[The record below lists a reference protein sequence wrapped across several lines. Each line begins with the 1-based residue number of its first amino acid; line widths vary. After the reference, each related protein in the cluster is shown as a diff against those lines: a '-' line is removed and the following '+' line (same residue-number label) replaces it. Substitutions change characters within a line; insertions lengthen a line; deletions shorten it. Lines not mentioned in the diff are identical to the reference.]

1 MSTRL
6 MGRPAAPGAAVAP
19 AFVVET
25 QLLPND
31 VPETASG
38 SPEEE
43 LARLLGAL
51 DRSQAELRELARTVS
66 SAAGEDEGEIFEAHA
81 DFVADPELISLARE
95 AVEAGASAE
104 RAVVEA
110 LGSFRELLLSST
122 SEYLAARAA
131 DLDDVQDRV
140 VKILVGLS
148 TSVDT
153 PNHRS
158 IIVAH
163 ELTPSQT
170 ASIPVD
176 VIAGI
181 VTETGSPTSHAA
193 ILARALGVPAVVACE
208 GLMAA
213 IRVDV
218 DVAVDGRAGETIV
231 DPDRSEREAIARRL
245 EEEERR
251 RAGLGTLRD
260 EPGRTADGHPVELAA
275 NIGSV
280 DQIAAAI
287 EAGGE
292 GSGLVR
298 TEFLF
303 LGRMAAPT
311 VEEQTKIYAEI
322 LRGFPGRRVVFR
334 TLDVGADKPLPFV
347 DRDPEENPA
356 LGLRGIRLSLRRPDL
371 FRDQLHALLR
381 ARGEVA
387 AEPAGRLA
395 VMFPLVATAAELEGA
410 VDTLA
415 AVAVDEGTDIADIE
429 VGVMIEVPSGALG
442 AARLARHADF
452 LSIGTN
458 DLIQY
463 LFAVDRLNGAVAGIG
478 DVLDPDVLDLI
489 RRVVEAGHANGAW
502 VGVCGEAAGD
512 PIVAC
517 ALVGLDV
524 NELSMTAGAIP
535 EVKDALRR
543 LTLKACREAVDRA
556 IAVAED
562 AAESRRLLEKRLG
575 ISSALQS
582 SGNGIRNVRAA
593 PPGPG

>member
-1 MSTRL
+1 VSTRL
-6 MGRPAAPGAAVAP
+6 SGRPAAPGAALAP
-19 AFVVET
+19 AFVMEP
-25 QLLPND
+25 QPFLGGF
-31 VPETASG
+31 PETASG
-38 SPEEE
+38 GPEEE

-51 DRSQAELRELARTVS
+51 DRAEGELHELARTVS

-81 DFVADPELISLARE
+81 EFVADPELIRLAK
-95 AVEAGASAE
+95 VTIHAGASAE
-104 RAVVEA
+104 RAVVDA
-110 LGSFRELLLSST
+110 FGTFRELLLASA

-131 DLDDVQDRV
+131 DLDDVRDRV
-140 VKILVGLS
+140 VKILLGVS
-148 TSVDT
+148 TSVIV
-153 PNHRS
+153 PEQRS
-158 IIVAH
+158 VIVAR

-170 ASIPVD
+170 ATIPVD

-208 GLMAA
+208 GLLAA
-213 IRVDV
+213 MRIDV
-218 DVAVDGRAGETIV
+218 EVAIDGRVGEAIV
-231 DPDRSEREAIARRL
+231 DPDSSEREAIVRRQD
-245 EEEERR
+245 EEERR
-251 RAGLGTLRD
+251 RDALGRLRD
-260 EPGRTADGHPVELAA
+260 EPGQTADGHHIELAA
-275 NIGSV
+275 NIGSIEHIPGAV
-280 DQIAAAI
+280 

-303 LGRMAAPT
+303 LGRMAAPS

-334 TLDVGADKPLPFV
+334 TLDAGADKPLPFV
-347 DRDPEENPA
+347 DWGAEENPA

-371 FRDQLHALLR
+371 FRDQLRALLR
-381 ARGEVA
+381 ARAEVA
-387 AEPAGRLA
+387 DEGAGRLA
-395 VMFPLVATAAELEGA
+395 IMFPLFATAAEVEAAVQTFRAVAADEGA
-410 VDTLA
+410 DTG
-415 AVAVDEGTDIADIE
+415 EIQ

-463 LFAVDRLNGAVAGIG
+463 LFAVDRLNGAVAEIG

-489 RRVVEAGHANGAW
+489 RRVIEAGHANNAW

-512 PIVAC
+512 PVVAS
-517 ALVGLDV
+517 ALVGLGV
-524 NELSMTAGAIP
+524 NELSMTGVAIP

-543 LTLKACREAVDRA
+543 LTLKDCRDAVDEA
-556 IAVAED
+556 IAEAED
-562 AAESRRLLEKRLG
+562 AAESRRILEEKL
-575 ISSALQS
+575 
-582 SGNGIRNVRAA
+582 
-593 PPGPG
+593 